1 MSGAA
6 CGAVVAS
13 VAWSVCR
20 TFPRFTYTCGAVL
33 AVSDVASQAEAEAL
47 TLLKADNKTGY
58 FGVYHK
64 PGCSKPYQV
73 PGPSPT
79 RRG

>member
-1 MSGAA
+1 MST
-6 CGAVVAS
+6 S
-13 VAWSVCR
+13 H
-20 TFPRFTYTCGAVL
+20 
-33 AVSDVASQAEAEAL
+33 AEGL
-47 TLLKADNKTGY
+47 RLLRADNKAGY

-79 RRG
+79 RRR